1 MVLFITLFLLVV
13 ALILLIT
20 LLKVNPFIS
29 FLIIAIIAGLTLGIP
44 FSKISAAIQ
53 KGMGDMMASI
63 LIVICLGAMIG
74 KLVAESGAAKT
85 ISDCIIQLFGRSY
98 IQWGMVLTG
107 FIIGIPLFYNIGF
120 VLVIPIIFSLVYQY
134 KISPMLVGLPIL
146 ASLSAAH
153 AFLPPHPSPVAL
165 ISVFEANMGRTL
177 FLGILCAIPSIIIA
191 GPLFS
196 KKIKNIGNNNEE
208 TFYKQEV
215 ISSQSPSVII
225 SFVAALMPVGIISV
239 ANILPFFFS
248 NESGLANF
256 CAAIGDPTIVMILSL
271 IISSYLLG
279 TRLGKSIPDLMGIYE
294 KAIKEIVMILLI
306 IGGSGALKEVLIQ
319 SGAGDQIA
327 VFFEQLNIHPLL
339 LAWIIAATIRVC
351 LGSATVAG
359 LTTAGIV
366 APMMQHIQVDPS
378 LMVLAIGA
386 GSIMFSHVND
396 SGFWL
401 FKEYFRL
408 SIKDTFRTWTLMESL
423 LSVVGII
430 CVMTLNY
437 VLPML

>member
-1 MVLFITLFLLVV
+1 MSLFLTLFLVV
-13 ALILLIT
+13 FALIVLIS
-20 LLKVNPFIS
+20 LFKINPFIS
-29 FLIIAIIAGLTLGIP
+29 FLIVSIIAGLALGIP
-44 FSKISAAIQ
+44 YSKITAAVQ
-53 KGMGDMMASI
+53 KGIGDMMASI
-63 LIVICLGAMIG
+63 VIVICLGAMIG
-74 KLVAESGAAKT
+74 KLVAESGAAKV
-85 ISDCIIQLFGRSY
+85 IAERIIQLFGVKY
-98 IQWGMVLTG
+98 IQWGMLLTG

-134 KISPMLVGLPIL
+134 KISPMLVGLPML

-165 ISVFEANMGRTL
+165 IAVFNADMGKTL

-196 KKIKNIGNNNEE
+196 KTIKNIGSNNDE
-208 TFYKQEV
+208 TLYKQEV

-225 SFVAALMPVGIISV
+225 SFVAALMPVGIISF
-239 ANILPFFFS
+239 AHILPYFFS
-248 NESGLANF
+248 KESEITSI
-256 CAAIGDPTIVMILSL
+256 CTTIGDPTIVMILSL
-271 IISSYLLG
+271 ITSTYLLG
-279 TRLGKSIPDLMGIYE
+279 IRLGKSIKELMGIYE
-294 KAIKEIVMILLI
+294 NAIKEIFMILLI

-327 VFFEQLNIHPLL
+327 VFFEHVNIHPLL
-339 LAWIIAATIRVC
+339 LAWLIAATIRVC

-366 APMMQHIQVDPS
+366 APMMQHIQVDTS

-401 FKEYFRL
+401 FKEYFKL

-430 CVMTLNY
+430 CVMILNY